1 MFNLLSL
8 GHRLGYRANT
18 CIYYVLCVFNNSGMG
33 SQVLVYPSHLHSSQT
48 SALGSGGA
56 TSRQRDKTHSSN
68 NTSRAFQH
76 RPPHKTY
83 VIGVNYGIAFPNN
96 VIPSLPGA
104 DAGGQGAAQPG
115 DSKEAAAATTASSPD
130 SQEVGHHRATCGGP
144 PGGGVDGAPFRRAE
158 GGRNRREAE
167 RGGFFADR
175 GAGRRCERTACRGGE
190 RSREKAMQILEE
202 ATVSSSFSTPG
213 TMLQSKGSSSG
224 DNGVA
229 SARHNRAEML
239 TGQGAVVDAGGKGP
253 HGNPDGGAG
262 APVTGTGSTD
272 GDYQLVQHEVLCSLK
287 SSYEVLEFLG
297 RGTFGQVVKCWKRGT
312 NEVVAIKILKNHP
325 SYARQ
330 GQIEVGVCGGA
341 LRASE
346 IQPSITFPVFL
357 PSSLSGGDPCAFER
371 RERGRAQR
379 GARSGVLSAP
389 QSHLL
394 GLRNAGAEPLRLP
407 QAEQIQPAA
416 SENHQAHPAAG
427 TLRRPHALAQR
438 AARSPVS
445 PVLVSI

>member
-1 MFNLLSL
+1 MFHLISL
-8 GHRLGYRANT
+8 GHQLPYNT
-18 CIYYVLCVFNNSGMG
+18 CIYDVLCVFNNSGMG
-33 SQVLVYPSHLHSSQT
+33 SQVLVYPSHLHSLQT
-48 SALGSGGA
+48 SALGSGGGGSGGA
-56 TSRQRDKTHSSN
+56 TSRQRDKAHSSN

-104 DAGGQGAAQPG
+104 EAGGQGGVQPG
-115 DSKEAAAATTASSPD
+115 DSKEAAAATIISSPD
-130 SQEVGHHRATCGGP
+130 SQEGGHHRATCGGP
-144 PGGGVDGAPFRRAE
+144 PGGGVDGAPLRRAAPRAEAE

-167 RGGFFADR
+167 RGGFFTDR

-202 ATVSSSFSTPG
+202 ATVSSSFSAPG

-224 DNGVA
+224 DSGGV

-239 TGQGAVVDAGGKGP
+239 TGQGAVVDAGEKGP

-262 APVTGTGSTD
+262 APVTGTGSAD

-330 GQIEVGVCGGA
+330 GQIEVGAYRGGGVTGIRNPTFHNFS
-341 LRASE
+341 L
-346 IQPSITFPVFL
+346 QPACFS
-357 PSSLSGGDPCAFER
+357 
-371 RERGRAQR
+371 
-379 GARSGVLSAP
+379 VLF
-389 QSHLL
+389 
-394 GLRNAGAEPLRLP
+394 PLRWR
-407 QAEQIQPAA
+407 
-416 SENHQAHPAAG
+416 S
-427 TLRRPHALAQR
+427 LR
-438 AARSPVS
+438 V
-445 PVLVSI
+445 